1 MQIPLDNPQTI
12 HLPYAARFDEHV
24 THVNVRVVGNE
35 RIISPAN
42 QVWDSFFLNGN
53 TASEDFMEERET
65 AVQPE
70 RDGLHSFKQNKANNP
85 FSGCLNYPT
94 PCK

>member
-12 HLPYAARFDEHV
+12 HLPYSARFDEHI
-24 THVNVRVVGNE
+24 THVNVRIVGNE

-42 QVWDSFFLNGN
+42 QVWDSFFLSGN
-53 TASEDFMEERET
+53 TASADFMAERET

-70 RDGLHSFKQNKANNP
+70 RDGLH
-85 FSGCLNYPT
+85 G
-94 PCK
+94 